1 MEPHRSPP
9 PRLQLQ
15 EEEEERVWRTK
26 KALAAAPPKCGSWL
40 RHRTHECKRKGERDQ
55 FSSSGLANNK
65 GQHFI
70 VHIWQMTLSRC
81 YNEEGCFHTKLTP
94 VRTENGW
101 VNRGRFDTF
110 FFVLARVLEENYQ
123 SNFGRLWCSVESL
136 PTMYFFKGNVRR
148 KISKIWLAR
157 CQDIAMLIN
166 QHGYNIQK
174 LYIDGLAI
182 RKG

>member
-1 MEPHRSPP
+1 MELVDRRQSTCTQLRKLPVGWEPPPYRRRRHGAPPEPP

-26 KALAAAPPKCGSWL
+26 KALAAPLPKCGCWL
-40 RHRTHECKRKGERDQ
+40 RHRTHGCKRKGERDQ

-65 GQHFI
+65 GQRFI

-110 FFVLARVLEENYQ
+110 FL
-123 SNFGRLWCSVESL
+123 C
-136 PTMYFFKGNVRR
+136 
-148 KISKIWLAR
+148 
-157 CQDIAMLIN
+157 
-166 QHGYNIQK
+166 
-174 LYIDGLAI
+174 
-182 RKG
+182 